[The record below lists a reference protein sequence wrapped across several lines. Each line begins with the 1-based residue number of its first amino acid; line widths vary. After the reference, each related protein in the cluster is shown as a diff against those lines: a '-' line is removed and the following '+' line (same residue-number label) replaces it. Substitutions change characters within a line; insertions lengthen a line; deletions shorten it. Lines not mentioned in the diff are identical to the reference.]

1 MADFEQD
8 IILDADGKPIFTA
21 LDQVRKQVEAI
32 NRNVVATAKTLDLQ
46 LKNMGTM
53 LETQSREAQ
62 QRMSQMRTLAQAN
75 NNPGFLIQDTR
86 QRQKLGKVT
95 TQVTEYAR
103 GLDLASN
110 SVDGFQTR
118 LNRLND
124 TIAQRGRAGRGETL
138 TQTRQ
143 RKAWEDQKKAV
154 VELDRALEKLQN
166 RAGRTTV
173 GLSDQPG
180 AQNVA
185 SRIADTRASLFNAVR
200 DPKRQSFL
208 PEIGRYSEALNA
220 ADAFYND
227 LRGRQAARLQDERT
241 HARAVER
248 VEATSRDNRAAQ
260 EEKMWAERDRLRKAD
275 TASTRKR
282 RDEEDKAWAAQEWR
296 NKDMLSAESK
306 KSKYLNDS
314 TAALKQQR
322 RAVVQLSE
330 AEKLGL
336 QETERLNNR
345 GLTAAEASRGEQQRR
360 SAEIELMKAAGQERA
375 KEIRSVEQAN
385 TAYARSKT
393 RLNELRTA
401 KAQAYDPRDH
411 AYLDRQIKGE
421 QAYAAAVRQRRT
433 ELNRDA
439 AAGNSRGPM
448 QTIASPGYMGA
459 AALRTG
465 VYGAAAMGV
474 YAMFDTIRGGFQYVT
489 QLEDGL
495 AKLQAIAGATDGQM
509 MQLKSSILD
518 VADSSRFSTVELVK
532 ISQNLAQAGVAASQM
547 KEALESVV
555 NLANASGSTPD
566 EAVNLVTAA
575 LGAFQ
580 LQASEASRVADQ
592 MVTALNRTRLTVA
605 QAGAAI
611 QYVGATAYEQNIAM
625 DELMASAAAM
635 AQAGIKSG
643 STIGTGM
650 RQFLVDLQSP
660 SKKLQEQFESLN
672 LSTEEL
678 DVTTRGLPAVLDSLN
693 NSGFGAAQAYEGLET
708 RAAAAYLVLRNNTG
722 LIDELRLQMTEA
734 GSATNANAAAMES
747 FSAQWQ
753 RFKNIVGEDAE
764 SLFKPLTDG
773 LRATF
778 KWAADARESVKE
790 LNAETGTNQ
799 TQRWGNSL
807 LVLRDAQGE
816 VTFALGDSLRAFE
829 NWVNGVEEGTVANED
844 LRTGMAVVSE
854 RISEH
859 TGLIAEL
866 EKEYQRLLVQEDA
879 LRGNH
884 DRLDAET
891 ASLTSRFAELGLYLD
906 ETKSQYDSLTGA
918 VWEFI
923 EATQQALSADL
934 AIRGNQLAN
943 EAQNIG
949 AQRRKATAALSPFKN
964 DDRLT
969 AQERRYID
977 ELFAGQVAGRNM
989 SIDQY
994 RHRADALA
1002 GAGTRKDIIGTEL
1015 GDVLSRLVN
1024 AMGDF
1029 SSNFIARQINE
1040 RNYNSANAARTDWGM
1055 NALLAQETAQAA
1067 ITRARSAVG
1076 SNREQAVANARAA
1089 IKQGREAL
1097 PGNTSPEFTR
1107 FLESQR
1113 AEFDSLE
1120 QMLKATVTPT
1130 KAEEAAEKKAA
1141 AEDKVVAFGAPLAN
1155 LATSS
1160 GFGNRAAPKR
1170 GASTN
1175 HKGVDYK
1182 AAEGTA
1188 VMVTADGVVKKVAY
1202 DEDGYGNYVSVDHGA
1217 GTESRYAHMSA
1228 VNVVEGDMLT
1238 KGQQVG
1244 AVGSTGNST
1253 GPHLHYEVRQ
1263 NGKAVDPT
1271 RGSYATNNEYGE
1283 NAERYQQKAERER
1296 ERFQKAYDRREV
1308 KIAED
1313 RLKAAIED
1321 ASRAT
1326 TTEAFEQS
1334 VARAEG
1340 AMTELRDRLTAQAQN
1355 ELDAAGLGPLDPE
1368 YQMRLMQ
1375 LEEDIA
1381 KRAADYQNSI
1391 VDSIFDNAENAFEA
1405 AERAAAAAM
1414 GKANQ
1419 MVAAAEARV
1428 SGLGYAS
1435 MDGRVPDYMQAIA
1448 ARRVGEAQEARD
1460 RTRYETALPLEIGR
1474 KTQALSAAEAQLAL
1488 MARTDSAY
1496 EEQRAKVDELRL
1508 SLRDLR
1514 VEQEALGI
1522 ALNMA
1527 EEMPKTLG
1535 EGLEAAVE
1543 NFREVNN
1550 LNRNLTDEIIYNLG
1564 GALDQAHSG
1573 FQQFFT
1579 DIFTGSKSALG
1590 AFGDMA
1596 MGMLRYLQQL
1606 AAQFVAKQ
1614 IFSSIL
1620 SLVGFGAGAAGGSVF
1635 GASQGATQGVASA
1648 ISTGG
1653 LYAYRGGKNDAS
1665 SYHRIKGYLS
1675 GGKVTDGYRSHDSV
1689 TARLAKDEWVVNS
1702 RAVDSVGDDFMADLN
1717 RRGSMAVKDASSG
1730 PTQMFQMPRQETNVY
1745 VVPPEQ
1751 RPSLGKND
1759 VLVIMDDHMVNG
1771 PGRKLIKTVAQGG

>member
-8 IILDADGKPIFTA
+8 IILDADGTTLFTA
-21 LDQVRKQVEAI
+21 LDRVQKQVDAI
-32 NRNVVATAKTLDLQ
+32 NRDVVATAKALNLN
-46 LKNMGTM
+46 LVNMGTM
-53 LETQSREAQ
+53 LTTQAKEAQ
-62 QRMSQMRTLAQAN
+62 RQMANMQSLARAN
-75 NNPGFLIQDTR
+75 NNPGFLLQDTQ
-86 QRQKLGKVT
+86 QRQKLGRMT

-103 GLDLASN
+103 GLDLAGTSAEA
-110 SVDGFQTR
+110 FTTR

-124 TIAQRGRAGRGETL
+124 TIAQRGRLGRGETL

-143 RKAWEDQKKAV
+143 RKQWEDQRKAV
-154 VELDRALEKLQN
+154 VDLDNALERFQN
-166 RAGRTTV
+166 RAGRTNV
-173 GLSDQPG
+173 GPGDRLG

-185 SRIADTRASLFNAVR
+185 SRIADTRSALFNAVR
-200 DPKRQSFL
+200 DPSRKSFL
-208 PEIGRYSEALNA
+208 PEIGRYREALDA
-220 ADAFYND
+220 ANEFFSE
-227 LRGRQAARLQDERT
+227 LRTKQAQRLQDERA

-248 VEATSRDNRAAQ
+248 VETQSNDRRAQQEEQMWAAREKQRAADARGT
-260 EEKMWAERDRLRKAD
+260 K
-275 TASTRKR
+275 KR
-282 RDEEDKAWAAQEWR
+282 RDEEDKAWATQEWQT
-296 NKDMLSAESK
+296 KEMLKGEDK
-306 KSKYLNDS
+306 KSKYLNDQ
-314 TAALKQQR
+314 TASLKQQR
-322 RAVVQLSE
+322 QARVNLSE

-336 QETERLNNR
+336 QEVERLNNG
-345 GLTAAEASRGEQQRR
+345 GLTAADASRTAKQRQ
-360 SAEIELMKAAGQERA
+360 SAEIELIKSAARERA
-375 KEIRSVEQAN
+375 KEITSIEQAN
-385 TAYARSKT
+385 VAYDRSKRT
-393 RLNELRTA
+393 LRELRVA
-401 KAQAYDPRDH
+401 KSQAYDPRDH

-433 ELNRDA
+433 ELNRA
-439 AAGNSRGPM
+439 AASENQRGPLAS
-448 QTIASPGYMGA
+448 IASPGYMGA

-474 YAMFDTIRGGFQYVT
+474 YALFDTIRGGFQYVT

-509 MQLKSSILD
+509 IKLKTSILD
-518 VADSSRFSTVELVK
+518 VADGSRFSTVELVK

-547 KEALESVV
+547 KDALESVV

-625 DELMASAAAM
+625 DELLASAAAM

-693 NSGFGAAQAYEGLET
+693 NAGFGAAQAYEGLET

-722 LIDELRLQMTEA
+722 LIDELRLQMTESGNA
-734 GSATNANAAAMES
+734 VDANATAMES

-753 RFKNIVGEDAE
+753 RFKNIVGESAE
-764 SLFKPLTDG
+764 GVLKPVTDG
-773 LRATF
+773 LRDMFRAIADNREEIMELD
-778 KWAADARESVKE
+778 AA
-790 LNAETGTNQ
+790 TGT
-799 TQRWGNSL
+799 TAFQRWANSVVSLKDEHGNL
-807 LVLRDAQGE
+807 
-816 VTFALGDSLRAFE
+816 TFALGDTIREFE
-829 NWVNGVEEGTVANED
+829 NWVNGVEEGTVAADQLETN
-844 LRTGMAVVSE
+844 MAVVSE

-859 TGLIAEL
+859 TGLISEL
-866 EKEYQRLLVQEDA
+866 EKEYQRLLVQEDT

-891 ASLTSRFAELGLYLD
+891 ASLTARFSELGLYLN
-906 ETKSQYDSLTGA
+906 ETQGQYESLTGA
-918 VWEFI
+918 VWKFI
-923 EATQQALSADL
+923 EATQQALASDL

-943 EAQNIG
+943 EAVNISRNRRRTT
-949 AQRRKATAALSPFKN
+949 ASMQRFVN
-964 DDRLT
+964 DERLT
-969 AQERRYID
+969 PRERRYLQ
-977 ELFAGQVAGRNM
+977 ELQSGQVAGKNM
-989 SIDQY
+989 TIDQY

-1002 GAGTRKDIIGTEL
+1002 GAGTRQGILGTEL
-1015 GDVLSRLVN
+1015 GDKISELVKS
-1024 AMGDF
+1024 MGDF
-1029 SSNFIARQINE
+1029 SSNFKARQINE
-1040 RNYNSANAARTDWGM
+1040 RNYNSANAASTPWGSA
-1055 NALLAQETAQAA
+1055 ALLSQETAMAA

-1076 SNREQAVANARAA
+1076 TNRSDAAEEARAA
-1089 IKQGREAL
+1089 IRAGRAAL
-1097 PGNTSPEFTR
+1097 PVSTTPEFTR

-1120 QMLKATVTPT
+1120 QMLKATITPS
-1130 KAEEAAEKKAA
+1130 KSEQDANARAAK
-1141 AEDKVVAFGAPLAN
+1141 EDRVIAFGSPLASLN
-1155 LATSS
+1155 ASS
-1160 GFGNRAAPKR
+1160 GFGNRRAPLK

-1175 HKGVDYK
+1175 HKGVDFK
-1182 AAEGTA
+1182 APEGTA
-1188 VMVTADGVVKKVAY
+1188 IMVTADGVVKKVAY
-1202 DEDGYGNYVSVDHGA
+1202 DKDGYGNYVIVDHGA
-1217 GTESRYAHMSA
+1217 GTETRYAHMSS
-1228 VNVVEGDMLT
+1228 VDVVEGQMLARGD
-1238 KGQQVG
+1238 KVG
-1244 AVGSTGNST
+1244 GVGSTGNST
-1253 GPHLHYEVRQ
+1253 GNHLHYEVRQ
-1263 NGKAVDPT
+1263 NGKAVDPMK
-1271 RGSYATNNEYGE
+1271 GQYAVNSEFE
-1283 NAERYQQKAERER
+1283 EDAERYAEQAERQR
-1296 ERFQKAYDRREV
+1296 NRFQKAFDRREV
-1308 KIAED
+1308 KIAEE

-1326 TTEAFEQS
+1326 TTEAFGQA
-1334 VARAEG
+1334 VGRAEG
-1340 AMTELRDRLTAQAQN
+1340 AMMELRERLTEQAQN
-1355 ELDAAGLGPLDPE
+1355 ELDAAGIGPLDPE

-1381 KRAADYQNSI
+1381 SRAADYQDKI
-1391 VDSIFDNAENAFEA
+1391 VESIFANTENAFAA
-1405 AERAAAAAM
+1405 AERAAAATMAR
-1414 GKANQ
+1414 ANQ
-1419 MVAAAEARV
+1419 IVAAAQARV
-1428 SGLGYAS
+1428 SGLSYAS
-1435 MDGRVPDYMQAIA
+1435 MDGRVPDYVSAIA
-1448 ARRVGEAQEARD
+1448 SRRVGEAEEARD
-1460 RTRYETALPLEIGR
+1460 RTRLNVALPLEI
-1474 KTQALSAAEAQLAL
+1474 TQKAAALEQAKAQLD
-1488 MARTDSAY
+1488 MMDRTNAGY
-1496 EEQRAKVDELRL
+1496 EEQRAKVQELEMA
-1508 SLRDLR
+1508 LRDLR

-1527 EEMPKTLG
+1527 DEMPKTLG
-1535 EGLEAAVE
+1535 EGLDLAIE

-1564 GALDQAHSG
+1564 GALDQAHEG

-1614 IFSSIL
+1614 IFGAIL
-1620 SLVGFGAGAAGGSVF
+1620 NLVGGAAGSSIF
-1635 GASQGATQGVASA
+1635 GASQGATQGAASA
-1648 ISTGG
+1648 ISTGT
-1653 LYAYRGGKNDAS
+1653 YAYRGGKNDAAS
-1665 SYHRIKGYLS
+1665 FHRIKGYLS
-1675 GGKVTDGYRSHDSV
+1675 GGKVMNGARSHDSV
-1689 TARLAKDEWVVNS
+1689 LAKLAKNEWVINS
-1702 RAVDSVGDDFMADLN
+1702 SAVESVGDDFMADLN
-1717 RRGSMAVKDASSG
+1717 KRGAMAVRDAG
-1730 PTQMFQMPRQETNVY
+1730 GGGTQMFQMPHQETNVY